1 MFTND
6 GILVK
11 DGRHIM
17 STEGNTLAKV
27 RLEDGTVVYNQ
38 ERFVF
43 YQALIICGGRVGDLR
58 YKTCGVRSR
67 DFFPTSLDIIIV
79 ITGFSWSRRVH
90 LTLLKQVNLC
100 CVSNNISQK

>member
-1 MFTND
+1 MYMSLT
-6 GILVK
+6 K
-11 DGRHIM
+11 DRSHIIM
-17 STEGNTLAKV
+17 PTRDNTLAKV
-27 RLEDGTVVYNQ
+27 RLEDGTVVYNK
-38 ERFVF
+38 EG
-43 YQALIICGGRVGDLR
+43 LSSIKPLSCGDLIC
-58 YKTCGVRSR
+58 KTCGDRSR